1 MHVSKLSR
9 VGGVAVAVLFS
20 AMTAGGALASS
31 HREAPL
37 ISTDPGADST
47 DLYAFVDPV
56 DTSKVDLIANY
67 IPMED
72 PAGGPNFWLFDPG
85 VRYAIHVD
93 NDGDG
98 NPDLSF
104 YFSFTTHVR
113 NQGTFLYNTNQV
125 TSVSDADQNV
135 YQTYTVTRVRSGVST
150 VIGGQTSTLY
160 TAPANVGPRSDPNYP
175 TLANGAVYG
184 IKGATVFAG
193 QRDDPFFVDLGSI
206 FDLGGLRPFNAFHL
220 IPGSAAPGIDD
231 LDGLNVHSMAIQ
243 VPIATLTR
251 DGKGHSSSSPMA
263 TIGVWTA
270 AYRQATT
277 VRSASGSISSSGAWV
292 QVSRLGNPLINE
304 VVIPRGMKDYWN
316 SQSPA
321 NDSQFVQ
328 YYEDPE
334 LAGLVNFLY
343 PALPDAA
350 TTGRTDLSLILLH
363 GVPTV
368 NNTGSVAADE
378 LRLNTGIAP
387 CTADD
392 PTDQVGQCRS
402 IGVFYNGTDSAA
414 DLQAWPNG
422 RRLGDDVVDME
433 IRAVIQG
440 YGPILNSLFGL
451 PNLSPNNIVG
461 DGVNSNDQ
469 PFLSVFPYLALPNQ
483 GYSHTHHGTGLIP
496 L

>member
-1 MHVSKLSR
+1 MSRLSR
-9 VGGVAVAVLFS
+9 AAGIAGAALIAASTVSGVF
-20 AMTAGGALASS
+20 ASS

-37 ISTDPGADST
+37 IATDPGADST

-56 DTSKVDLIANY
+56 DATKIDLIANY

-72 PAGGPNFWLFDPG
+72 PAGGPNFWTFDPN

-93 NDGDG
+93 NNGDG
-98 NPDLSF
+98 KPDVSF
-104 YFSFTTHVR
+104 WFRFKTKVA
-113 NQGTFLYNTNQV
+113 NGGTFLYNTGQV
-125 TSVSDADQNV
+125 TTIGDPDQNV
-135 YQTYTVTRVRSGVST
+135 RQTYTVTRTKGDHAANLGHGT
-150 VIGGQTSTLY
+150 V
-160 TAPANVGPRSDPNYP
+160 APANVGPRSDPNYS
-175 TLANGAVYG
+175 AVAAGAVSKIIG
-184 IKGATVFAG
+184 GLAFAG

-220 IPGSAAPGIDD
+220 IPGKAAPGIDD
-231 LDGLNVHSMAIQ
+231 LTGLNVHSIAVQ
-243 VPIATLTR
+243 VSIASLTR
-251 DGKGHSSSSPMA
+251 DGKVHAANDPKG

-270 AYRQATT
+270 AYRQKMT
-277 VRSASGSISSSGAWV
+277 VRTTRGLENSGKWV

-304 VVIPRGMKDYWN
+304 VIIPLAQKDYWN
-316 SQSPA
+316 TQSPSG
-321 NDSQFVQ
+321 DSRFAK
-328 YYEDPE
+328 YYEKPE
-334 LAGLVNFLY
+334 LAGLVNVLY

-368 NNTGSVAADE
+368 NNTGKVAADE

-392 PTDQVGQCRS
+392 PTDQKGACRS
-402 IGVFYNGTDSAA
+402 IGVFFNGTDAA
-414 DLQAWPNG
+414 PDLQAWPNG

-461 DGVNSNDQ
+461 DGVDQNDHS
-469 PFLSVFPYLALPNQ
+469 FLGAFPYVAPPNQ
-483 GYSHTHHGTGLIP
+483 GYSHTHHGKGMLP

>member
-1 MHVSKLSR
+1 MSRLSR
-9 VGGVAVAVLFS
+9 AAGIAGAALIAATAVSGV
-20 AMTAGGALASS
+20 LASS

-37 ISTDPGADST
+37 IATDPGADST

-56 DTSKVDLIANY
+56 DPTKVDLIANY

-72 PAGGPNFWLFDPG
+72 PAGGPNFWTFDPN

-93 NDGDG
+93 NNGDG
-98 NPDLSF
+98 RPDVSF
-104 YFSFTTHVR
+104 WFQFKTSVA
-113 NQGTFLYNTNQV
+113 NGGTFLYNTGQV
-125 TSVSDADQNV
+125 TSISDPDQNV
-135 YQTYTVTRVRSGVST
+135 RQTYTVTRTKGARSANLGRGT
-150 VIGGQTSTLY
+150 V
-160 TAPANVGPRSDPNYP
+160 APANVGPRSDPDYS
-175 TLANGAVYG
+175 AIAAGAVSKITG
-184 IKGATVFAG
+184 GLAFAG

-220 IPGSAAPGIDD
+220 IPGKAAPGIDD
-231 LDGLNVHSMAIQ
+231 LKGLNVHSIAVQ
-243 VPIATLTR
+243 VSIASLTR
-251 DGKGHSSSSPMA
+251 DGKAHAANDPKG

-270 AYRQATT
+270 AYRQKLT
-277 VRSASGSISSSGAWV
+277 VRTTRGLQNSGAWV

-304 VVIPRGMKDYWN
+304 VIIPRAQKDYWN
-316 SQSPA
+316 TQSPSGDWRFA
-321 NDSQFVQ
+321 K
-328 YYEDPE
+328 YYEKPE
-334 LAGLVNFLY
+334 LAGLVNLLY

-368 NNTGSVAADE
+368 NNTGKVAADE

-392 PTDQVGQCRS
+392 PTDQKGSCRS
-402 IGVFYNGTDSAA
+402 IGVFFNGTDAA
-414 DLQAWPNG
+414 PDLQAWPNG

-461 DGVNSNDQ
+461 DGVDQNDHS
-469 PFLSVFPYLALPNQ
+469 FLTAFPYVAAPNQ
-483 GYSHTHHGTGLIP
+483 GYSHDHHDKGMLP